1 MNRAN
6 AKAADLL
13 FRAIDRIAYLD
24 NKTKQIVYDELGYA
38 LGRQG
43 GSAIQYWV
51 YHHRAP
57 SRLEDVENLARII
70 ARRNGWESI
79 TDLRAYLEY
88 AGHPAPDN
96 LSLHLMG
103 NALDYEG
110 ETSEMDT
117 RPRPAFIVGPP
128 ILQPHLFFGRTRE
141 LKYIFT
147 ALNSQVMQHVALIG
161 GQRTGKTSLLHYLRK
176 ITKTPTAALRPNQ
189 SADWLVQS
197 KKFNWL
203 YIDFQDPRVC
213 TREGLMAFILRAL
226 NFPVPNPCD
235 MVQFVDI
242 TARYLTQPTV
252 ILLDEVQIALTNPE
266 FTQQF
271 WWSLR
276 SLVSNL
282 TEGRLALILA
292 AQRNPALLAIDHD
305 RPSPFLNIFGHT
317 LTLGPLTT
325 EESLELIESS
335 PQPFAEADV
344 EWILETSGRWPALLQ
359 ILCST
364 RLVSLY
370 DGDTN
375 EDWKRDGLSN
385 IAPYSHLL
393 ETSQ

>member
-6 AKAADLL
+6 SKASDIL

-51 YHHRAP
+51 YHHRTP

-70 ARRNGWESI
+70 ARRSGWESI
-79 TDLRAYLEY
+79 IELRTFLEY
-88 AGHPAPDN
+88 AGHPTPDS
-96 LSLHLMG
+96 LSLQLMG
-103 NALDYEG
+103 NSGEMEG
-110 ETSEMDT
+110 GNPEAEFH
-117 RPRPAFIVGPP
+117 PQPAFVVGPP

-141 LKYIFT
+141 IKYVFG
-147 ALNSQVMQHVALIG
+147 ALNSPVMQNIAIIG

-176 ITKTPTAALRPNQ
+176 ITRTPPAALRPTQ
-189 SADWLVQS
+189 SADWLPRPN
-197 KKFNWL
+197 KFHWL

-213 TREGLMAFILRAL
+213 TREGLMAYILRSL

-235 MVQFVDI
+235 LVQFVDI
-242 TARYLTQPTV
+242 TSRYLTHQTV

-317 LTLGPLTT
+317 LNLGPLTT
-325 EESLELIESS
+325 EEANELIGSS
-335 PQPFAEADV
+335 PQPFAEADAA
-344 EWILETSGRWPALLQ
+344 WILETSGRWPALLQ

-364 RLVSLY
+364 RLVSLN
-370 DGDTN
+370 DGSLTD
-375 EDWKRDGLSN
+375 DWKKEGLSN

-393 ETSQ
+393 EINQ

>member
-6 AKAADLL
+6 SKAADLL

-24 NKTKQIVYDELGYA
+24 NKTKQIVYDELGYS

-57 SRLEDVENLARII
+57 SRLEDVENLARVIT
-70 ARRNGWESI
+70 RRNGWESI
-79 TDLRAYLEY
+79 VDLQAYLEY
-88 AGHPAPDN
+88 AGHPTPEN
-96 LSLHLMG
+96 LSRQLMG
-103 NALDYEG
+103 NAGEFEG
-110 ETSEMDT
+110 ENPEVEFH
-117 RPRPAFIVGPP
+117 PRPAFVVGPP
-128 ILQPHLFFGRTRE
+128 ILQPHLFFGRSRE
-141 LKYIFT
+141 IKYIFS
-147 ALNSQVMQHVALIG
+147 ALTSQVMQNIAVIG

-176 ITKTPTAALRPNQ
+176 ITKTPAAALRHNQ
-189 SADWLVQS
+189 SIDWLPPTNKLQ
-197 KKFNWL
+197 WL

-213 TREGLMAFILRAL
+213 TREGLMAFILRSL

-235 MVQFVDI
+235 LVQFVDI

-317 LTLGPLTT
+317 LNLGPLTPD
-325 EESLELIESS
+325 EALELIGSS
-335 PQPFAEADV
+335 PLPFAEADV
-344 EWILETSGRWPALLQ
+344 VWIMETSGRWPALLQ

-364 RLVSLY
+364 RLVSLH
-370 DGDTN
+370 DGSMT
-375 EDWKRDGLSN
+375 EDWKKEGLSN